1 MHFQIRGAT
10 PVHPLMETDGV
21 IPFPNYL
28 LLHPLRSPSI
38 DVWGITTSEMVRL
51 PRSPNQVVFS
61 FAVKHPASLSLIAP
75 SDICN
80 SSLPSSYSSLGL
92 FFKAL
97 LDPGFIRGD
106 GEWLLQ
112 LQILEATPT
121 IQHQAI
127 CPYLGA
133 FVSYNDSF
141 FCNCLVTCVLK
152 TVYQWEKKVKKIQT
166 IQVAI
171 SFDKVFLLRRARWW
185 SLCAT

>member
-10 PVHPLMETDGV
+10 HVHPLMETDGV

-51 PRSPNQVVFS
+51 PRSPNQIVFS
-61 FAVKHPASLSLIAP
+61 FVVKHPASLSLIAP

-127 CPYLGA
+127 FPYSGA
-133 FVSYNDSF
+133 FVPYIDIF
-141 FCNCLVTCVLK
+141 FLQLFGDVCYKNCLSMRKESKK
-152 TVYQWEKKVKKIQT
+152 TLT

-171 SFDKVFLLRRARWW
+171 SFDKVFLLKRARWW